1 MFHRINCN
9 EASDIELT
17 LSVED
22 RKAQNKTGMSPVP
35 WRKIRWERKKKDLEH
50 FDMVWGLVVL
60 VEVGTVSS

>member
-35 WRKIRWERKKKDLEH
+35 WRKIRW
-50 FDMVWGLVVL
+50 GLVVL